1 LTSTD
6 LLWRTQVA
14 YFECYYYTPPED
26 GEGFYRGFTS
36 GTESRIGFAI
46 LEGDELCEGKAEVQ
60 KSSC

>member
-1 LTSTD
+1 MHNTVGIGRHGRRREREPHPAL
-6 LLWRTQVA
+6 
-14 YFECYYYTPPED
+14 PED

-36 GTESRIGFAI
+36 GTESRIRFAI